1 MQQHRFRLIALMMP
15 QRDRVGI
22 GPLRNIGKCPISLPA
37 QGLLDSNS
45 GMMTHGI
52 NRDRPDLAS
61 DTERARDLDSLPR
74 AR

>member
-22 GPLRNIGKCPISLPA
+22 RPLRNIGKCPISLPT

-45 GMMTHGI
+45 AMMTHGI
-52 NRDRPDLAS
+52 NRERPDLAP
-61 DTERARDLDSLPR
+61 DTERAGDLDGLPR
-74 AR
+74 LR